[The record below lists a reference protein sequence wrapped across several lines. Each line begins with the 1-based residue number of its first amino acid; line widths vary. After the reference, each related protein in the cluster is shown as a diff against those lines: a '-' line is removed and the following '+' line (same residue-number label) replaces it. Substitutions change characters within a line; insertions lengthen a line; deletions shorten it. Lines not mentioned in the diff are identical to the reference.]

1 MINLVHTK
9 YDHLLVSPYLNKRD
23 DLGVPTI
30 DCKINQRIFHK
41 TFCDTG
47 LSVNIISKVMYE
59 YLFGKEPFY
68 LTYVKLQMA
77 NQTFRFLERIAKDV
91 NIQIKDHYIPTDF
104 MVLDMG
110 EEEHDPPV
118 ILGR

>member
-23 DLGVPTI
+23 DLGIPTV

-41 TFCDTG
+41 TFCDTRS
-47 LSVNIISKVMYE
+47 SVNIISKVMYE

-77 NQTFRFLERIAKDV
+77 NQTFRFLVRIAKDV
-91 NIQIKDHYIPTDF
+91 NVQIKDHYIPTDF
-104 MVLDMG
+104 MVLGMG